1 MVYAAV
7 AAQSPW
13 PPTTDPVHFLSSIT
27 VPSQI
32 YRLWPTILVGQKK
45 IDSQEKMPLF
55 QWKKE
60 TSLIVVVDAYNPST
74 QTEAKPRGSQGP
86 DQSEL
91 HSETLYHTQKNP
103 PKMPKQPKNNNK
115 KTSKFK
121 TNAKEKTNT

>member
-1 MVYAAV
+1 MVYAAD
-7 AAQSPW
+7 AAQSPR

-32 YRLWPTILVGQKK
+32 YRLWPTILVGQ
-45 IDSQEKMPLF
+45 EKMPLF

-60 TSLIVVVDAYNPST
+60 ASLIVVVDAYNPST

-91 HSETLYHTQKNP
+91 HSETLYHKKKKKIP
-103 PKMPKQPKNNNK
+103 PKCQNNLKIITK
-115 KTSKFK
+115 KPQ
-121 TNAKEKTNT
+121 N